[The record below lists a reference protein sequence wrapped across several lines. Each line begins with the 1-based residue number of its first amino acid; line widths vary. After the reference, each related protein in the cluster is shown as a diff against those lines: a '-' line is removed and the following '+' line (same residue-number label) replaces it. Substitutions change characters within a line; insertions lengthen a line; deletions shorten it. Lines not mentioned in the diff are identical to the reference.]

1 MMMRYSQILTICMAL
16 LLPFSGPSHSA
27 EPYDKELH
35 RLSEILGS
43 LHYLRNLCGETG
55 SDWRDHMQSLL
66 VAEAPDDTR
75 KALMIAQFNAGY
87 RSFSEI
93 YVQCTPTALSL
104 IDDYVKEGASLSA
117 GLVQKFGGQ

>member
-1 MMMRYSQILTICMAL
+1 M
-16 LLPFSGPSHSA
+16 PFGGHVGA
-27 EPYDKELH
+27 TEPYDKGLH

-55 SDWRDHMQSLL
+55 SEWRDHMQSLL
-66 VAEAPDDTR
+66 AAEKPDETR
-75 KALMIAQFNAGY
+75 KSLMIAQFNAGY

-104 IDDYVKEGASLSA
+104 IDDYIKEGETLSA
-117 GLVQKFGGQ
+117 ELVQKFGGQ